1 MKMSAGGSE
10 GLFKLAESAAPDEHR
25 IMPSERRYLPSSTTV
40 SVEEA
45 VALMKK
51 RKMDPSAR
59 IKGGLDDE
67 SDYVRIRKQSSP
79 KAVQSLKNAE
89 SGEISELVKKVL
101 EYGQQKPEADQKQ
114 EEKPAKRRA
123 ARDRSVDSDILKAIC
138 ELALRVPTVQD
149 VVDGVLKGQA
159 ARLQSDPVEEPVDA
173 LKVFKAGSHSVT
185 FMLGGMEF
193 TVKCLNMVLDKES
206 HTLVFV
212 FDADGDSF
220 FTPPMRSELMVKFDG
235 RQHPGKLYYF
245 GMNFSVKDLG
255 LKFLGFLYDDQED
268 AGQEI

>member
-1 MKMSAGGSE
+1 MSAGGSE

-67 SDYVRIRKQSSP
+67 SDYARIKRQSIP
-79 KAVQSLKNAE
+79 TAVLSLKKAE
-89 SGEISELVKKVL
+89 SDGLSELVKKVL
-101 EYGQQKPEADQKQ
+101 EHGQQKQKADPKQ

-159 ARLQSDPVEEPVDA
+159 ANAQSDPAEEPVDK
-173 LKVFKAGSHSVT
+173 LKVFKTGSHSVT

-193 TVKCLNMVLDKES
+193 TVKCLNMVLDHES

-220 FTPPMRSELMVKFDG
+220 FTPPMRSELTVKFDG